1 MEQKTACN
9 AKHIGWLE
17 ELESYAQKS
26 YETRVPF
33 FGKERER
40 IIQAVEQSRGAEQ
53 IFLKFLYG
61 TLPIQDIGDC
71 DVTVLKSYCSH
82 ACKLLEEM
90 PWCEEMPGHL
100 FVQYVLYPRI
110 NSEFIEDCRLF
121 FYDQLRERVRGLS
134 MEQAVLEVNY
144 WCAEHVSY
152 ESSDDRTASP
162 LTVYRCGKGRCGE
175 ESTFAVTALR
185 SVGIPA
191 RQVYVPKWS
200 HCDDNHAWV
209 ETWTG
214 DGWHFLGACEP
225 EEVLDKGWFTHASSR
240 AVLVHS
246 RTFSDFGGELLGECI
261 GQNGP
266 VRYYND
272 TMSYGLAKRVRI
284 RVVDE
289 NHVPVDGASVSAEI
303 LNMAQY
309 CEILTMETDR
319 NGCIQ
324 ADLGMGSVH
333 LLASKDGKWAQSWI
347 LVGEESEEVE
357 LILECFS
364 DAGAQGDVVLE
375 EHYVK
380 APLDYPMHPAVL
392 TREQKERNR
401 IRLHEADQMREARL
415 NAYYIEERAAAYPEE
430 MEILREAGGNFEEL
444 YRFLSADGDP
454 DRRRMLHSLTKKDWR
469 DAKAWILE
477 DHLREARAAD
487 AEIASATTAI
497 PESETEGLSEELT
510 EFYSSYVLNPRIYL
524 EQIGPYRSFIKKFY
538 DAETL
543 EAFRKEPQRIWDD
556 IQERIVCYPQFDDG
570 DIFSTPIG
578 CLKLGQGNEMSRKIL
593 FVAVCR
599 TLGTPARIHEVD
611 REAEYYDGTW
621 HRVLNRAEKTDRGE
635 DFSEV
640 LDAVLL
646 LKGSSEQLWNYA
658 QNWSIGKWDG
668 RNFRTLNYG
677 GVKFNDLENGLSS
690 LRLQLAPGKY
700 RLITANRMPNGN
712 QNAMEWRFCLASGEE
727 RDVNLSL
734 MEGNVKDML
743 MFNPLGDLE
752 LQKLDGETISAAE
765 VTKGKDT
772 VWAFLEEG
780 KEPTEHVLNEL
791 LEQQENI
798 KGDNIQIL
806 FLIRNKEALSNRT
819 LQKVLKALPGIEV
832 YISDFESQVE
842 PLARRM
848 YVDPDK
854 LPLLIAV
861 RDKMV
866 GIYGCS
872 GYHVGSVGLIWKL
885 LRQGVQKA

>member
-1 MEQKTACN
+1 MHQETACS
-9 AKHIGWLE
+9 KKYIGWLE
-17 ELESYAQKS
+17 KLESYAQKL
-26 YETRVPF
+26 YETRIPF
-33 FGKERER
+33 FGKERGR
-40 IIQAVEQSRGAEQ
+40 ITGAVEQSRGAEQ

-90 PWCEEMPGHL
+90 PWCEEIPGHL
-100 FVQYVLYPRI
+100 FVQYMLYPRI
-110 NSEFIEDCRLF
+110 NSEFIEDCRRF

-134 MEQAVLEVNY
+134 MEQAALEVNY

-191 RQVYVPKWS
+191 RQVYVPRWS

-209 ETWTG
+209 EAWTG

-246 RTFSDFGGELLGECI
+246 RTFSDFGGELLGQSI
-261 GQNGP
+261 GRKGP
-266 VRYYND
+266 VRYYNH
-272 TMSYGLAKRVRI
+272 TMSYGLTKRVRI

-309 CEILTMETDR
+309 CEILTMETDK
-319 NGCIQ
+319 NGCIE
-324 ADLGMGSVH
+324 AELGMGSVH
-333 LLASKDGKWAQSWI
+333 LLACKAGRWGQSWI
-347 LVGEESEEVE
+347 LVKEGREEVE
-357 LILECFS
+357 LILRCS
-364 DAGAQGDVVLE
+364 LDAGAQREVVLE

-380 APLDYPMHPAVL
+380 APLDHPMHPAVL

-401 IRLHEADQMREARL
+401 IRLHEADQVREARL
-415 NAYYIEERAAAYPEE
+415 NACYIEEKAAAYPEE
-430 MEILREAGGNFEEL
+430 AEILREAGGNFEEL

-454 DRRRMLHSLTKKDWR
+454 DRRKMLHSLTKKDWR

-477 DHLREARAAD
+477 DHLREAKAEKTRA
-487 AEIASATTAI
+487 
-497 PESETEGLSEELT
+497 EGLQEL
-510 EFYSSYVLNPRIYL
+510 YNAYVLNPRIYL
-524 EQIGPYRSFIKKFY
+524 EQIVPYRSFIKEFY
-538 DAETL
+538 APESL
-543 EAFRKEPQRIWDD
+543 EAFRKEPQRIWED
-556 IQERIVCYPQFDDG
+556 IKERIACYPQLDDG

-593 FVAVCR
+593 FAAVCR
-599 TLGTPARIHEVD
+599 TLGIPARIHEVD

-621 HRVLNRAEKTDRGE
+621 HRVMNQTDN
-635 DFSEV
+635 
-640 LDAVLL
+640 AVLL
-646 LKGSSEQLWNYA
+646 LKAPLGQRWSYG
-658 QNWSIGKWDG
+658 QNWSIGRWNG
-668 RNFRTLNYG
+668 RNFQTLNYG
-677 GVKFNDLENGLSS
+677 GVRFTDSEHGVSS
-690 LRLQLAPGKY
+690 LRLQLYPGNY
-700 RLITANRMPNGN
+700 RIITASRMPNGN
-712 QNAMEWRFCLASGEE
+712 QNALEWRFGLASGEE
-727 RDVNLSL
+727 KEVTLSL
-734 MEGNVKDML
+734 VEGDVKDML

-752 LQKLDGETISAAE
+752 FQKLDGETVSAAE
-765 VTKGKDT
+765 VTGEKDS

-798 KGDNIQIL
+798 RGENIQII
-806 FLIRNKEALSNRT
+806 FLVRNKEALENRT
-819 LQKVLKALPGIEV
+819 LKKVRKALPGIEV
-832 YISDFESQVE
+832 YLSDFDSQVE

-861 RDKMV
+861 RDNMT

-885 LRQGVQKA
+885 IQTIETRGAEGLTM

>member
-1 MEQKTACN
+1 MQQKTACN

-17 ELESYAQKS
+17 ELESYARKS
-26 YETRVPF
+26 YETRVAF

-40 IIQAVEQSRGAEQ
+40 IIQAVEKSCGAEQ

-100 FVQYVLYPRI
+100 FAQYVLYPRI
-110 NSEFIEDCRLF
+110 NSEFIEDCRPF
-121 FYDQLRERVRGLS
+121 FYGQLKERVRGLS

-162 LTVYRCGKGRCGE
+162 LTAYRCGKGRCGE
-175 ESTFAVTALR
+175 ESTFTAAALR
-185 SVGIPA
+185 SIGIPA

-209 ETWTG
+209 EAWTG

-225 EEVLDKGWFTHASSR
+225 EEALDKGWFTHASSR

-266 VRYYND
+266 VRYYNE
-272 TMSYGLAKRVRI
+272 TMRYGLTKRVRI

-289 NHVPVDGASVSAEI
+289 DHVPVEGAAVSAEI

-309 CEILTMETDR
+309 CEVLTMKTDR
-319 NGCIQ
+319 DGWIQ

-333 LLASKDGKWAQSWI
+333 LLASKDGRWAQSWV
-347 LVGEESEEVE
+347 LVGEEHKEAE
-357 LILECFS
+357 LILGCS
-364 DAGAQGDVVLE
+364 LDAGVGQEAVLE
-375 EHYVK
+375 EHDVK
-380 APLDYPMHPAVL
+380 APLDYPMHPVTL

-401 IRLHEADQMREARL
+401 IRLHEADRIREDRL
-415 NAYYIEERAAAYPEE
+415 NACYIEEKAAAYPEE
-430 MEILREAGGNFEEL
+430 MEILHEAGGNFEEL
-444 YRFLSADGDP
+444 YRFLSADGKP

-477 DHLREARAAD
+477 DHLREARA
-487 AEIASATTAI
+487 E
-497 PESETEGLSEELT
+497 EELT

-524 EQIGPYRSFIKKFY
+524 EQIGPYRSFIKNFF

-543 EAFRKEPQRIWDD
+543 EAFREEPQRIWED
-556 IQERIVCYPQFDDG
+556 IQERIACYPQFDDG
-570 DIFSTPIG
+570 EIFSTPIG
-578 CLKLGQGNEMSRKIL
+578 CLKLGQGNEMSRRIL
-593 FVAVCR
+593 FAAVCR
-599 TLGTPARIHEVD
+599 TLGIPARIHEVD
-611 REAEYYDGTW
+611 REAEYYDGTDGTW
-621 HRVLNRAEKTDRGE
+621 RRVLNRAEETDRGGNLP
-635 DFSEV
+635 EV
-640 LDAVLL
+640 LDAVLA
-646 LKGSSEQLWNYA
+646 LKGSSKQVWNYA

-677 GVKFNDLENGLSS
+677 GVKFTDSENGLSS
-690 LRLQLAPGKY
+690 LRLQLAQGNY
-700 RLITANRMPNGN
+700 RLITASRMPNGN
-712 QNAMEWRFCLASGEE
+712 QNAMEWRFCLAPGEE
-727 RDVNLSL
+727 REIALSL
-734 MEGNVKDML
+734 REGNVKDML
-743 MFNPLGDLE
+743 MSNPLEDLE
-752 LQKLDGETISAAE
+752 LQKLDGETVSAAE
-765 VTKGKDT
+765 VTRGKDT

-791 LEQQENI
+791 LEQQETIRGENI
-798 KGDNIQIL
+798 RIL
-806 FLIRNKEALSNRT
+806 FLVRNQEALGSRT
-819 LQKVLKALPGIEV
+819 LKKALKTLPGIEV
-832 YISDFESQVE
+832 YIADFESQVE

-848 YVDPDK
+848 YADPDK

-861 RDKMV
+861 RDNMV

-885 LRQGVQKA
+885 MRQGRSDGCEKNI